1 MGKAVPI
8 ITSVAAIA
16 AGVLIP
22 GSFAVLGAT
31 ISYGALAAAAV
42 SVAGGLAATAL
53 AEDAGSQV
61 PQTKVSGEAAVTNPS
76 LRFAY
81 GACDVV
87 PVQIFRH
94 VDGATYYGV
103 YLLNS
108 RPSEGGFVLKVNDE
122 VQTLGAAGGAD
133 PYDFDAGGLV
143 ATGKYGAQNGD
154 GPIKVWF
161 SRGDHTG
168 PPAQWRAEIPD
179 AIAATDVWAGMT
191 LMFVRLRYGGAT
203 TASRLWKGRFP
214 ALRVFGY
221 WSLVHDPR
229 DPAHDPDDAATWGW
243 SDNPALVALDL
254 LRHRR
259 ALGREAFLIDWA
271 DFATAADDCEVAG
284 LEYRVNGVIML
295 ETREYTLLD
304 PVLRACGGQ
313 LSREGG
319 VHRLRVARWRAPV
332 MTLTEPLGGSFEF
345 TEQGPAY
352 ALSSGVVSTFVSA
365 DLGFVA
371 DQVPDYV
378 TGAGDDRDRLEFELV
393 TDWRQVERLQQI
405 AQRASLR
412 QGKLSGAMFPASA
425 LPLRVGDFVT
435 LAIPGFEIANGIY
448 RVLSKRPRVIR
459 NDQGSAMIAVDLEL
473 GETAEA
479 VFAWDPVTDEMP
491 YQVAAGTAS
500 VAITV
505 SPPGVAAAPVFRK
518 VETGGTAIDDPVLAL
533 QLTASPAPFVDH
545 YQIRQRELGGRWRV
559 VLEVEAV
566 EFEGGVLEVILPATL
581 GFTYETGARA
591 VSDVGASPW
600 ANTGAVTVTP
610 EAATLSPPYGGR
622 DEHGGAGTAAVSFI
636 VPPNA
641 AGLNI
646 YRVGSGLLEEITAAP
661 GDRVT
666 FSEALGAGVYS
677 YTARARNTLGDLS
690 GASAQIRVTVTTGGG
705 D

>member
-1 MGKAVPI
+1 MAKAVPI

-16 AGVLIP
+16 AAVFIP
-22 GSFAVLGAT
+22 GTIPILGAT
-31 ISYGALAAAAV
+31 VAYGAIAAAGI
-42 SVAGGLAATAL
+42 SVAGGLAAMAL
-53 AEDAGSQV
+53 AETPSQLV
-61 PQTKVSGEAAVTNPS
+61 PQTRVSSEAAVTNPS

-94 VDGATYYGV
+94 VDGATWYGV

-143 ATGKYGAQNGD
+143 ATGKYGAQDGD

-221 WSLVHDPR
+221 WSRLHDPR
-229 DPAHDPDDAATWGW
+229 DPAQDPDDAATWGW
-243 SDNPALVALDL
+243 SDNAALVTLDL
-254 LRHRR
+254 LRHPR
-259 ALGREAFLIDWA
+259 ALGRAAFLVDRA
-271 DFATAADDCEVAG
+271 SFAEAAEECETPG
-284 LEYRVNGVIML
+284 REYRVNGVVTL
-295 ETREYTLLD
+295 ETREYALLD
-304 PVLRACGGQ
+304 PVLTACGGR
-313 LSREGG
+313 LSRDGG

-332 MTLTEPLGGSFEF
+332 VTLTTPLGDSFEF

-352 ALSSGVVSTFVSA
+352 ARASGVSSTFISA

-371 DQVPDYV
+371 DQVPEYV
-378 TGAGDDRDRLEFELV
+378 TGAGDDRDRLEFPLV

-412 QGKLSGAMFPASA
+412 QARFSDALFPASA
-425 LPLRVGDFVT
+425 MRVRVGDFVT
-435 LAIPGFEIANGIY
+435 LAIPDFGIADGVY
-448 RVLSKRPRVIR
+448 EVLSKRPQVIR
-459 NDQGSAMIAVDLEL
+459 NDQGSAMLVVGLEL
-473 GETAEA
+473 AETGEE
-479 VFAWDPVTDEMP
+479 VFDWTPATDEMP
-491 YQVAAGTAS
+491 YTVSESAGQVD
-500 VAITV
+500 ITV

-677 YTARARNTLGDLS
+677 YTARARNALGDLS
-690 GASAQIRVTVTTGGG
+690 GASARIRVTVTTGGG

>member
-1 MGKAVPI
+1 MAKAVPI

-16 AGVLIP
+16 ATVFIP
-22 GSFAVLGAT
+22 GGVGILGAT
-31 ISYGALAAAAV
+31 VSYGAIAAAGI

-53 AEDAGSQV
+53 AETPSQQV
-61 PQTKVSGEAAVTNPS
+61 PQTKVSSEAAVTNPS
-76 LRFAY
+76 MRFAY
-81 GACDVV
+81 GACDVL
-87 PVQIFRH
+87 PVQLFRH

-133 PYDFDAGGLV
+133 PYDFDQGGLV
-143 ATGKYGAQNGD
+143 STGKYAARDGD

-168 PPAQWRAEIPD
+168 PPPQWLEEIPE
-179 AIAATDVWAGMT
+179 AISETDVWAGMT

-214 ALRVFGY
+214 AFRVFGY
-221 WSLVHDPR
+221 WSKLYDPR
-229 DPAHDPDDAATWGW
+229 DPAQDSDDAATWRW
-243 SDNPALVALDL
+243 SDNAALATLDL
-254 LRHRR
+254 LRHPR
-259 ALGREAFLIDWA
+259 ALGRAAFLVDWPS
-271 DFATAADDCEVAG
+271 FAEAADDCEITG
-284 LEYRVNGVIML
+284 REYRVNGVVTL
-295 ETREYTLLD
+295 ETREYSLLD
-304 PVLRACGGQ
+304 PVLTACGGR

-319 VHRLRVARWRAPV
+319 VHRLRVAKWRDPV
-332 MTLTEPLGGSFEF
+332 MTLTTPLGESFEF

-352 ALSSGVVSTFVSA
+352 ALASGVVSTFVSA
-365 DLGFVA
+365 ELGYVA

-378 TGAGDDRDRLEFELV
+378 TGAGDDRDRLEFPLV
-393 TDWRQVERLQQI
+393 TDWQQVERLQQI

-412 QGKLSGAMFPASA
+412 QARFSDALFPASA
-425 LPLRVGDFVT
+425 MRVRVGDFVT
-435 LAIPGFEIANGIY
+435 LAIPGFGIANGVY
-448 RVLSKRPRVIR
+448 EVLAKRPQVIR
-459 NDQGSAMIAVDLEL
+459 NDQGSAMLVVGLEL
-473 GETAEA
+473 AETGPE
-479 VFAWDPVTDEMP
+479 VFDWNPATDLMP
-491 YQVAAGTAS
+491 YTVSESAEQVG
-500 VAITV
+500 ITI

-545 YQIRQRELGGRWRV
+545 YQVRQRELGGRWRV
-559 VLEVEAV
+559 VLEVEAA
-566 EFEGGVLEVILPATL
+566 EFEAGVLEVILPATL

-591 VSDVGASPW
+591 VSDIGASPW

-622 DEHGGAGTAAVSFI
+622 DEHGAPGTAAVSFI

-641 AGLNI
+641 AGLSF
-646 YRVGSGLLEEITAAP
+646 YRVGTGLLEALEGEP
-661 GDRVT
+661 GARVT
-666 FSEALGAGVYS
+666 FTEALGPGAYT
-677 YTARARNTLGDLS
+677 YTARAQNALGDLS
-690 GASAQIRVTVTTGGG
+690 GASAQIRITVASGGG